1 MDVKK
6 LAGVGL
12 VNLIVI
18 WLFIVFVTVGA
29 KSIAGQHPDNALSKI
44 ILAV

>member
-12 VNLIVI
+12 VNLLVI
-18 WLFIVFVTVGA
+18 WLFVVLVTVGS
-29 KSIAGQHPDNALSKI
+29 KSLAGQYPDNPISKI